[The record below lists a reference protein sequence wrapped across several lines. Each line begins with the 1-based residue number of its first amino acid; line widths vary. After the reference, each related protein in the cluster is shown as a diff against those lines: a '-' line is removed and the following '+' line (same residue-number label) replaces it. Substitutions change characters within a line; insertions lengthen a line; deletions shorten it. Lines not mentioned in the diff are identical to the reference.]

1 MNDTIPRPLARRTP
15 LVLAA
20 LMVIAIVGFALVSRL
35 GVLAALMV
43 IAIVGFALVSRLVIR
58 LKANE
63 KQIAWHAYEAGRTKG
78 NYERAVPEV
87 SLPSY

>member
-1 MNDTIPRPLARRTP
+1 MDDSIPRPLARRTP
-15 LVLAA
+15 L
-20 LMVIAIVGFALVSRL
+20 
-35 GVLAALMV
+35 VLAALMV